1 MIYELTIETQLYF
14 DDSEY
19 YRKDFLGFFSSND
32 IDNRVNALLNEYWY
46 MIGEDVLN
54 TDIIKNIK
62 ELIAVGF
69 DGDSFTILEDDSTVN
84 FRGCRRIFTITVSLV
99 KAETTNHYKRT
110 FGSELS
116 KQLHGEDLEQVKGPM
131 LEKIKEAIESLDE
144 VDEVIFIDIEDNK
157 IKIEVTYN
165 VEQD

>member
-1 MIYELTIETQLYF
+1 MIYELTIESQLYF

-32 IDNRVNALLNEYWY
+32 IDNRVNALLNEYWD
-46 MIGEDVLN
+46 MVGEDVLN

-84 FRGCRRIFTITVSLV
+84 FEGCRRIFTITVSLV
-99 KAETTNHYKRT
+99 EAETTNHYKRT
-110 FGSELS
+110 FGSKLS
-116 KQLHGEDLEQVKGPM
+116 KQLYGEDLEQVKSPM

-144 VDEVIFIDIEDNK
+144 VDEVTFIDIEDNK